1 MAEVS
6 NTGMDL
12 TTKALIVAVLVLAAG
27 LYYLYTSTQQF
38 KVGMVNIV
46 ESLKNSIPSSSNEDA
61 EVEAEDDEK
70 ED

>member
-6 NTGMDL
+6 NTTGMDL

-46 ESLKNSIPSSSNEDA
+46 ESLKNSIPSQSNEDT
-61 EVEAEDDEK
+61 EVEAEK

>member
-46 ESLKNSIPSSSNEDA
+46 ESLKNSIPSQSNEDT
-61 EVEAEDDEK
+61 EVEAEK